1 MKDTINADELRKEKD
16 KLEGDRTALNERLQA
31 INAERERI
39 IQQMTMIA
47 GALQTL
53 NHFIDK
59 IDPEVDLEDDRYKRT
74 IKHLAKLNVDEVL
87 IKSLQKDMKDLE
99 KSRSVRNIRDYDS
112 LVATK

>member
-1 MKDTINADELRKEKD
+1 MKNSIKVDELRQEKD
-16 KLEGDRTALNERLQA
+16 KLEGDRTTLNERLQA

-59 IDPEVDLEDDRYKRT
+59 IDPEVNLEYEVDLTE
-74 IKHLAKLNVDEVL
+74 
-87 IKSLQKDMKDLE
+87 E
-99 KSRSVRNIRDYDS
+99 K
-112 LVATK
+112 

>member
-1 MKDTINADELRKEKD
+1 MKNSIKVDELRQEKD
-16 KLEGDRTALNERLQA
+16 KLEGDRTTLNERLQA

-59 IDPEVDLEDDRYKRT
+59 IDPEVNLEDEID
-74 IKHLAKLNVDEVL
+74 LSPDE
-87 IKSLQKDMKDLE
+87 SHGPGPDE
-99 KSRSVRNIRDYDS
+99 EN
-112 LVATK
+112 

>member
-1 MKDTINADELRKEKD
+1 MKDTINADELRKEKE

-39 IQQMTMIA
+39 IQQITMIA

-59 IDPEVDLEDDRYKRT
+59 IDPEVDLEDEID
-74 IKHLAKLNVDEVL
+74 LSNDE
-87 IKSLQKDMKDLE
+87 K
-99 KSRSVRNIRDYDS
+99 
-112 LVATK
+112 

>member
-1 MKDTINADELRKEKD
+1 MKNSIKVNELRQEKE
-16 KLEGDRTALNERLQA
+16 KLEGDRATLNERLQA

-59 IDPEVDLEDDRYKRT
+59 IDPEVDLEDE
-74 IKHLAKLNVDEVL
+74 I
-87 IKSLQKDMKDLE
+87 DLSNEE
-99 KSRSVRNIRDYDS
+99 K
-112 LVATK
+112 